1 MWTMA
6 AALWSLA
13 LASNPGAERVGVF
26 HSPSVVVAYYRSE
39 LWLRQVRQRREA
51 LEEAK
56 RAGDRRKAAE
66 LDRWGRDAQ
75 KLAHRQLAGKA
86 PIDNIWQELQPFL
99 PEVAARAG
107 ASRVVL
113 EPPPGTEAVDVTEH
127 LLDALQADAST
138 RRIAGDLRRKDE
150 RRGSRRGKD

>member
-6 AALWSLA
+6 AALCSLA
-13 LASNPGAERVGVF
+13 ITAPPAAERVGVF
-26 HSPSVVVAYYRSE
+26 HKPSVVAAYYRSE

-86 PIDNIWQELQPFL
+86 RIDNIWQELQPFL
-99 PEVAARAG
+99 PDVAARTG
-107 ASRVVL
+107 VSRVVL
-113 EPPPGTEAVDVTEH
+113 APPHGAEAVDGTEY

-138 RRIAGDLRRKDE
+138 RRIAGDPRRKDE